1 MRDAVVRAPVAGIL
15 SETADPVAACPR
27 AGVMTGD
34 GGDVEQAVVPAG
46 GDGSV
51 DPEAVEFVRF
61 CYRRRGLG
69 WPELYDEMCAAA
81 ARGAWRGMGYDQL
94 AKLGLRFGLGELG
107 ALSALARHVVDEER
121 IGAGLPSARARAR

>member
-1 MRDAVVRAPVAGIL
+1 M
-15 SETADPVAACPR
+15 
-27 AGVMTGD
+27 
-34 GGDVEQAVVPAG
+34 EQAVAPAG
-46 GDGSV
+46 GAGGV

-94 AKLGLRFGLGELG
+94 AQLGLRFGVGELG
-107 ALSALARHVVDEER
+107 ALAALARRVVDEER
-121 IGAGLPSARARAR
+121 IGAGLPTTRARAR